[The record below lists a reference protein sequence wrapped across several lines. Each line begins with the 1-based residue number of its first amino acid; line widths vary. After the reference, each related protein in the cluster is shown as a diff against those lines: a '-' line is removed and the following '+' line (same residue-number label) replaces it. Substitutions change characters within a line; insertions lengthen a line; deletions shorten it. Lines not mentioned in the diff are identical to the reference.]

1 MARGEKQHPVD
12 VYVGGQ
18 LRSQRVLYGLSQSEL
33 ADQLDITFQQLQK
46 YETGSNRMSA
56 SRIWG
61 ASKVLGVPVSFFFDG
76 LDGTADPAA
85 SVLNTR
91 AGLELVRDYEACSRE
106 VRDFASGLAKAAAEC
121 LAGTPKKSKKAKK
134 AAG

>member
-12 VYVGGQ
+12 VYVGSQ

-33 ADQLDITFQQLQK
+33 ADRLEITFQQLQK

-56 SRIWG
+56 SRIWH
-61 ASKVLGVPVSFFFDG
+61 ASKILGVPVSYFFDG
-76 LDGTADPAA
+76 LDGNADPAA
-85 SVLNTR
+85 VILNTR
-91 AGLELVRDYEACSRE
+91 AGLELVRDFEACSRE
-106 VRDFASGLAKAAAEC
+106 VRDFALGLAKVAAES
-121 LAGTPKKSKKAKK
+121 LAKVPPKAKK

>member
-12 VYVGGQ
+12 VHVGGQ

-33 ADQLDITFQQLQK
+33 AKLLDITFQQLQK

-56 SRIWG
+56 SRLWH
-61 ASKVLGVPVSFFFDG
+61 ASRVLGVPVSFFFEG
-76 LDGTADPAA
+76 LDEKADPA
-85 SVLNTR
+85 SNILNTR
-91 AGLELVRDYEACSRE
+91 AGLELVRDFEACSKD
-106 VRDFASGLAKAAAEC
+106 VRKFASGLAKTAAEC
-121 LAGTPKKSKKAKK
+121 LAAEPKNPEK